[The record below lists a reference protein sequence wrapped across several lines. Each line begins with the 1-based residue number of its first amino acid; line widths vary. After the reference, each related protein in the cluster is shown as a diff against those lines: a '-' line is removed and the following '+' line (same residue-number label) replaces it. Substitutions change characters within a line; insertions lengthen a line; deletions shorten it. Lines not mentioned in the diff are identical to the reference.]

1 MAAVARKIGSG
12 SEISTSPGRD
22 LKSTSE
28 LVIVLSPSGLDR
40 IPRRQLHARAGFGK
54 HALVAGVE
62 LLRHHPP
69 GCPSGAYSYVRDA
82 PSHDKTKPPPA
93 RNYEHDLKSLSRLP
107 WRTPSRIN
115 DRCVY
120 PPRLRRARGQHS
132 ANPQRRGRD
141 AAQTK
146 PASAQPGRMALICL
160 VFLPGLNSLETA
172 HTLCCGRRDSIAAA
186 PKSLSPMATIPPSRA
201 RHPDLGSPAV
211 ARIPF
216 FPLVP
221 SPMEAVEP
229 LESQQVGSA
238 TFCQDR

>member
-28 LVIVLSPSGLDR
+28 LVIVFSPLGLDR

-82 PSHDKTKPPPA
+82 PSHDKTKPPLLVITNTISKASADCRGGPHHESMTGVCIPPA
-93 RNYEHDLKSLSRLP
+93 CAALGVSIQQTHNPGGGMRLKRNP
-107 WRTPSRIN
+107 
-115 DRCVY
+115 
-120 PPRLRRARGQHS
+120 LRR
-132 ANPQRRGRD
+132 N
-141 AAQTK
+141 
-146 PASAQPGRMALICL
+146 L
-160 VFLPGLNSLETA
+160 VTA
-172 HTLCCGRRDSIAAA
+172 HTLRCGRRDSIAAA

-229 LESQQVGSA
+229 LESQQVDSA

>member
-1 MAAVARKIGSG
+1 MSLFFPPWALIEFRDVS
-12 SEISTSPGRD
+12 STQGRD
-22 LKSTSE
+22 SE
-28 LVIVLSPSGLDR
+28 NMHSSLASNCFVI
-40 IPRRQLHARAGFGK
+40 IPRLPIRRILVRQRCAISRQNEA
-54 HALVAGVE
+54 
-62 LLRHHPP
+62 
-69 GCPSGAYSYVRDA
+69 
-82 PSHDKTKPPPA
+82 PPA

-132 ANPQRRGRD
+132 ANPQPRGRD

-172 HTLCCGRRDSIAAA
+172 HTLRCGRRDSIAAA